1 MKDNFFRKIKKP
13 FLVAEIS
20 ANHNGSFKSAKKLIY
35 TAKRNGADAV
45 KLQTYKPSS
54 ITIKSSRPEF
64 KIKNGIWKN
73 QTLWDLFDKGKTPF
87 EWHKQLFKY
96 AKKIGILC
104 FSSPFDSEAV
114 DLLESINC
122 PIYKLSSFEITD
134 FSLIKKISKTKK
146 PIIISTGLSTIPEIQ
161 KTINFARKNGAKEI
175 ALLYCVSNYPAKDSD
190 FNLKNITLL
199 KKKFK
204 CEIGLSDHSNNLNIA
219 KIALA
224 LGATIFEKHIALDK
238 QKLGLDIDFS
248 LKGKE
253 IKKYKD
259 ELIKT
264 QIILGKNKFVRKKNE
279 LKNLI
284 FRRSI
289 YSIQNIKKGE
299 KFTEKNIK
307 SIRPSAGLDPTLFFN
322 ILNKKAKLN
331 IKSGCPIFKK
341 YF

>member
-54 ITIKSSRPEF
+54 ITIKSPRPEF

-73 QTLWDLFDKGKTPF
+73 QTLWNLFNKGKTPF

-146 PIIISTGLSTIPEIQ
+146 PMIISTGLSP
-161 KTINFARKNGAKEI
+161 KFARRALNRAI
-175 ALLYCVSNYPAKDSD
+175 AAFLILQ
-190 FNLKNITLL
+190 
-199 KKKFK
+199 
-204 CEIGLSDHSNNLNIA
+204 
-219 KIALA
+219 
-224 LGATIFEKHIALDK
+224 
-238 QKLGLDIDFS
+238 QKLRF
-248 LKGKE
+248 
-253 IKKYKD
+253 
-259 ELIKT
+259 KT
-264 QIILGKNKFVRKKNE
+264 LRFGQNC
-279 LKNLI
+279 KNLTSVI
-284 FRRSI
+284 
-289 YSIQNIKKGE
+289 
-299 KFTEKNIK
+299 
-307 SIRPSAGLDPTLFFN
+307 
-322 ILNKKAKLN
+322 
-331 IKSGCPIFKK
+331 
-341 YF
+341 